1 MCEEENKSKY
11 QLFSEIIGE
20 SDFSDLTF
28 DYYSIFGLEKPKQ
41 IIKLSLN
48 VKFIPET
55 HIFPEKASENDI
67 ELIQE
72 IMILIVVYFMKYQE
86 G

>member
-28 DYYSIFGLEKPKQ
+28 DYYSIFGLEKPK
-41 IIKLSLN
+41 
-48 VKFIPET
+48 
-55 HIFPEKASENDI
+55 
-67 ELIQE
+67 
-72 IMILIVVYFMKYQE
+72 
-86 G
+86 